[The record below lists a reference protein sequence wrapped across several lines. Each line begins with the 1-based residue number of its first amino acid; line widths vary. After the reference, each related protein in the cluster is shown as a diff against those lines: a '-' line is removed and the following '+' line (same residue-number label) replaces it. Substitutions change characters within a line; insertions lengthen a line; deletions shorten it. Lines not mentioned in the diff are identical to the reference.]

1 MEIKSTNA
9 ASGYTARG
17 TKIVKSQN
25 EMDKDA
31 FLRILT
37 AELSNQNPD
46 SVKDSSQ
53 YVAQMAQF
61 AALEQMTNLNSTM
74 SFMGASSLIGKN
86 VGLNLADENGKQYS
100 GEVKGVTKDG
110 GEITVFVEVE
120 RKDKKYILDFSYK
133 DIIDVYQ
140 AG

>member
-1 MEIKSTNA
+1 MEVNSTNSV
-9 ASGYTARG
+9 SGYTNRG
-17 TKIVKSQN
+17 TKIVESKN

-46 SVKDSSQ
+46 SVKDSSE

-74 SFMGASSLIGKN
+74 SFMGASSLIGRI
-86 VGLNLADENGKQYS
+86 VGLNLADETGMQYY
-100 GEVKGVTKDG
+100 GEVKSVTKNG
-110 GEITVFVEVE
+110 GNINVLVEVNNNG
-120 RKDKKYILDFSYK
+120 KTSLMNFSYK
-133 DIIDVYQ
+133 DIIDIY
-140 AG
+140 